1 MTDSTT
7 KDILVF
13 IEQRQ
18 GIIKKAS
25 LEALSEA
32 IRQSKNIGGNVV
44 ASLVCSESD
53 SLLPAISSL
62 QPNKIIILQSEE
74 YKEYATESYAT
85 ALEAAIKQV
94 SPQYI
99 FAANTAMGKDL
110 IPRVAARLGSPCV
123 TDVVE
128 LTAEGSILGAVKPMY
143 SSKVYG
149 KYSFNHSPA
158 FLTLRPNVFVMAEKS
173 ESVNVLTETLVVSP
187 IQPRARVIETH
198 AASDQKLEL
207 TEAPIVVSGG
217 RGIKGPENWPMLQAL
232 CDVLG
237 AALGASRAVVDAGWI
252 DHQHQVGQ
260 TGKTVSPQL
269 YIACGLSG
277 AIQHLAGMSSS
288 KIIVAINNNPDAPI
302 LKHATYGV
310 VGDLFVIVPKLTE
323 EIRKLKEQS

>member
-1 MTDSTT
+1 MPDSTS

-18 GIIKKAS
+18 GVIKKAS

-32 IRQSKNIGGNVV
+32 IRQSKSVGGTVM
-44 ASLVCSESD
+44 ACLVCAESNN
-53 SLLPAISSL
+53 LLPGISSL
-62 QPNKIIILQSEE
+62 QPNKIIIAQAEE
-74 YKEYATESYAT
+74 YNDYATESYAS

-94 SPQYI
+94 SPKYV

-110 IPRVAARLGSPCV
+110 MPRVAARFRSPCV
-123 TDVVE
+123 TDAVE
-128 LTAEGSILGAVKPMY
+128 LAAEGSTLLAVKPMY
-143 SSKVYG
+143 SSKAYG
-149 KYSFNHSPA
+149 KYSFNHSLA
-158 FLTLRPNVFVMAEKS
+158 FITLRPNVFVMAEKS
-173 ESVNVLTETLVVSP
+173 ESANVPSETITCPSVP
-187 IQPRARVIETH
+187 ARAKVIETH
-198 AASDQKLEL
+198 AATGQKLEL
-207 TEAPIVVSGG
+207 TEAPIIVSGG
-217 RGIKGPENWPMLQAL
+217 RGLKGPENWPILQAL

-269 YIACGLSG
+269 YVACGVSG

-302 LKHATYGV
+302 FKHATYGI